1 MGRADFSLSSGC
13 GNMAVTPRPYQPPVH
28 VIVMEHRMDK
38 KDNAKLDFVGKFIN
52 GEDITARDVNKFEPK
67 ELAKLLT
74 IVSKNMRKIS
84 DEKSVAENN
93 LKSTLNYFDELD
105 KRTVSTLGAAH
116 REVVWFIKEMRK

>member
-1 MGRADFSLSSGC
+1 
-13 GNMAVTPRPYQPPVH
+13 MAVTPRPYQPPVH